1 MLVLGLWVAG
11 SVCAGIG
18 WCAHALLLSSEIA
31 DLERELDEVY
41 AELCHERTSEARAR
55 LREAGRN

>member
-41 AELCHERTSEARAR
+41 AELADRRSRTRA
-55 LREAGRN
+55 ASSN

>member
-18 WCAHALLLSSEIA
+18 WCAHALLTAA
-31 DLERELDEVY
+31 DITELERELDEVY
-41 AELCHERTSEARAR
+41 AELADRRSRTRSASS
-55 LREAGRN
+55 N